1 MNQSLRDLCE
11 LQIENERIIRGVSF
25 LEDGNVIKV
34 GALFYTMG
42 KATADPEKIRA
53 SNLSP
58 IRRHI
63 WTMFLGSMINWRQEE
78 FCRVRFLR

>member
-34 GALFYTMG
+34 GAL
-42 KATADPEKIRA
+42 
-53 SNLSP
+53 L
-58 IRRHI
+58 
-63 WTMFLGSMINWRQEE
+63 
-78 FCRVRFLR
+78 